1 MSTQVRPLYRI
12 IIFDDH
18 PLIHEGLKQLLGG
31 EEAFTIQS
39 CASSAEELEKALA
52 QTADLLM
59 LDLNIRGKSSLKWV
73 EHIRLQQPG
82 IKILAFSSYHAP
94 GVVRRALN
102 QGVDGYLL
110 KDTTKAEL
118 LQAFKTLL
126 RGELYL
132 SPRIQMPGRPQDPIF
147 QDTFTRFSNLTSR
160 EQEVAKAILQ
170 GLSSQEIADRL
181 FISLHTVQTH
191 RKNLFRKLDV
201 HSAAE
206 LIRLLHD
213 TIDTGNTNRKQPPPE
228 SAG

>member
-1 MSTQVRPLYRI
+1 M
-12 IIFDDH
+12 
-18 PLIHEGLKQLLGG
+18 
-31 EEAFTIQS
+31 
-39 CASSAEELEKALA
+39 
-52 QTADLLM
+52 
-59 LDLNIRGKSSLKWV
+59 
-73 EHIRLQQPG
+73 
-82 IKILAFSSYHAP
+82 
-94 GVVRRALN
+94 
-102 QGVDGYLL
+102 DGYLL

-118 LQAFKTLL
+118 LQALDTLL

-132 SPRIQMPGRPQDPIF
+132 SPRIQVPGQLQDPIF

-160 EQEVAKAILQ
+160 EQEIAKAILQ

-191 RKNLFRKLDV
+191 RKNLFRKLGV

-213 TIDTGNTNRKQPPPE
+213 TVDTGNKNRKQLPPE

>member
-1 MSTQVRPLYRI
+1 VHPPYRI

-18 PLIHEGLKQLLGG
+18 PLIHEGLKQLLEG
-31 EEAFTIQS
+31 EETLTIQS
-39 CASSAEELEKALA
+39 CATTPEELEQALA
-52 QTADLLM
+52 RTADLLI
-59 LDLNIRGKSSLKWV
+59 LDLNIKGKSSLKWV
-73 EHIRLQQPG
+73 EHIRLQQPK
-82 IKILAFSSYHAP
+82 IKILAFSSYHTP
-94 GVVRRALN
+94 GMVRLALN
-102 QGVDGYLL
+102 KGVDGYLL

-118 LQAFKTLL
+118 LQALDTLL

-132 SPRIQMPGRPQDPIF
+132 SPRIQVPGQLQDPMF

-160 EQEVAKAILQ
+160 EQEIAKAILQ

-191 RKNLFRKLDV
+191 RKNLFRKLGV

-213 TIDTGNTNRKQPPPE
+213 TVDTGNKNRKQLPPE